1 VRSAE
6 DEPTLSELLVDLSEK
21 ITTLVR
27 QEVLLAKAEI
37 QESVARLRSAVL
49 QE

>member
-6 DEPTLSELLVDLSEK
+6 DEPTLSELVVDLSEK

-37 QESVARLRSAVL
+37 QESVARLSAVL